1 VLLNLV
7 LLQSSPVAGGSALLG
22 FLPLILMFAIF
33 FFLVIMPTQRQKK
46 QTAKMLSEL
55 QNGNVIQTS
64 GGIVG
69 TIITIN
75 ANDDTLVIRV
85 KPDNIKLQV
94 ARSAVAGLIAEK

>member
-1 VLLNLV
+1 MLPNLV
-7 LLQSSPVAGGSALLG
+7 LLQISPGGSGGALLG

-33 FFLVIMPTQRQKK
+33 FFLVIMPMQRQKK

-55 QNGNVIQTS
+55 QNGNVVQTS

-69 TIITIN
+69 TIVTIN

>member
-1 VLLNLV
+1 MLLNLV
-7 LLQSSPVAGGSALLG
+7 LLQSSPAGGGGALLG

-33 FFLVIMPTQRQKK
+33 FFLVIMPMQRQKR
-46 QTAKMLSEL
+46 QTAKMLSGL
-55 QNGNVIQTS
+55 QNGNVVQTS

-69 TIITIN
+69 TIVTIN